1 MAKGDDIPKTNPV
14 EIERLIE
21 RLKQSNLD
29 PRDLDLAERLL
40 RLVLTLVSVLQQKN
54 ASLKRLKRL
63 IFGSGSDKRSGTGAG
78 SAKASGNTSTDSA
91 EKPDKQSGSNAD
103 SESTP
108 QSSSDEKAKCPGHG
122 RMAASAYT
130 GARVVVC
137 RHPHLKAG
145 GRCLDPFCRG
155 HLYPVIPPT
164 IFIQLTGQPLV
175 GATRYEQEVLRCSAC
190 QERFT
195 APLPA
200 GVAPEKYD
208 ATCDVSIAIARYGGG
223 LPSYRLARMQETFG
237 VPLPESVQF
246 ERCES
251 VADAALPVFLHL
263 QKLAANGEVIYS
275 DDTRV
280 RILSCLKENEEL
292 EEGER
297 RATQTTGMVIEV
309 GGRRIA
315 LYANGRQHTGE
326 NLDELLKQRRAD
338 LEKPIQM
345 SDALSANWSG
355 EAETIEA
362 KCLAHAR
369 RKFTELDEMF
379 PRECAV
385 VLDAIAKVYQIEAET
400 AEMSAVERLG
410 HHQAR
415 SGPVMVK
422 LREWIETQF
431 AQRQVEPNSALGQA
445 LRYVLKHWDGL
456 TRFLS
461 VANAPLDNN
470 LAEQALKRA
479 VMLRKNSLFYKNEHG
494 AMVGAILLSLI
505 ETCRLNGIGAW
516 AYLVALMRERA
527 AARKNP
533 AAFLPWTYARGEP
546 AAVVEA
552 VARAA

>member
-1 MAKGDDIPKTNPV
+1 MAKSDDIPKTNPV

-21 RLKQSNLD
+21 RLRQSNLD
-29 PRDLDLAERLL
+29 PRDRDLVERLL
-40 RLVLTLVSVLQQKN
+40 RLVLTLVSVLQQKH

-63 IFGSGSDKRSGTGAG
+63 IFGSGSDKRSATRSG
-78 SAKASGNTSTDSA
+78 SAEASGNTAADS
-91 EKPDKQSGSNAD
+91 PVNSDKQSPSSTG
-103 SESTP
+103 SESP
-108 QSSSDEKAKCPGHG
+108 PSSSSDQKPKRPGHG

-130 GARVVVC
+130 GAQVVIC
-137 RHPHLKAG
+137 QHPNLKAG
-145 GRCLDPFCRG
+145 DHCLDPFCRG

-175 GATRYEQEVLRCSAC
+175 GATRYEQAVLRCSAC

-208 ATCDVSIAIARYGGG
+208 ATCDVSLAIARYGAG
-223 LPSYRLARMQETFG
+223 LPLHRLARLQETFG

-246 ERCES
+246 ERCEA

-263 QKLAANGEVIYS
+263 QELAANGEVIYS

-292 EEGER
+292 AEGAR

-309 GGRRIA
+309 GERLIA
-315 LYANGRQHTGE
+315 LYANGRQHAGE
-326 NLDELLKQRRAD
+326 NLAELLKQRGED
-338 LEKPIQM
+338 LERPIQM
-345 SDALSANWSG
+345 SDALSANWNG

-369 RKFTELDEMF
+369 RKFTELEELF
-379 PRECAV
+379 PPECAV
-385 VLDAIAKVYQIEAET
+385 VLDAIAKVYQFEAET
-400 AEMSAVERLG
+400 AGLSAVERLE

-415 SGPVMVK
+415 SGPVMLK
-422 LREWIETQF
+422 LREWITEQF

-456 TRFLS
+456 TRFLT

-470 LAEQALKRA
+470 VAERALKRA
-479 VMLRKNSLFYKNEHG
+479 VLLRKNSLFYKNEHG
-494 AMVGAILLSLI
+494 ALVGAILLSLI
-505 ETCRLNGIGAW
+505 ETCRLNGVSAW
-516 AYLVALMRERA
+516 AYLVALLRERA

-533 AAFLPWTYARGEP
+533 AAFLPWNYARGEP
-546 AAVVEA
+546 AEAVEA